1 MFVTKDGV
9 TIALDSIA
17 TVGVGGGSVGY
28 WISFHLKD
36 IAGFNETKDPFNT
49 KRTVHEMRFHY
60 GADNAA
66 RDAAYQNFVNKFSIT
81 LD

>member
-1 MFVTKDGV
+1 MFITKDGI

-17 TVGVGGGSVGY
+17 TVGVGGGSGGY

-36 IAGFNETKDPFNT
+36 SAGFNETKDPFNT
-49 KRTVHEMRFHY
+49 KRTVNEIRFHY
-60 GADNAA
+60 EQDKAKRNE
-66 RDAAYQNFVNKFSIT
+66 AYRVFVSKFSIT